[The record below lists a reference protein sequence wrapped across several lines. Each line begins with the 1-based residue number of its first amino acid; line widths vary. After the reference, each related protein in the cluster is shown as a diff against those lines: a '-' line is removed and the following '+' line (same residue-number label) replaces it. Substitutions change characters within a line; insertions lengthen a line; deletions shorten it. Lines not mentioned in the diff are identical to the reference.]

1 MAELL
6 NQIIPDVVARSDQ
19 LWRAFWETIQMVGIS
34 GAISLVLGIPY
45 GVLLFTTREGGVL
58 QNRPVN
64 FILGRVCDFFRSIP
78 FILLAILLLGLS
90 RLVVGVAIG
99 VRGAIIP
106 LVFGTV
112 PFLGRQTESALAEVP
127 AGLIEA
133 AEAIGSSRRSRD
145 PGGGRSGQLR
155 HHVRPQQEPAP
166 DHLDGHP
173 DYRRPSERRAVCG
186 RLYRQE
192 SDPLK
197 RLFSRL

>member
-78 FILLAILLLGLS
+78 FILLGILLIELS
-90 RLVVGVAIG
+90 RLIVGTGIG
-99 VRGAIIP
+99 VRGIIIP
-106 LVFGTV
+106 LLFATI
-112 PFLGRQTESALAEVP
+112 PFWGGRWRAPWPRSPP
-127 AGLIEA
+127 A
-133 AEAIGSSRRSRD
+133 SSRQPRRWA
-145 PGGGRSGQLR
+145 PPPGRSSG
-155 HHVRPQQEPAP
+155 
-166 DHLDGHP
+166 G
-173 DYRRPSERRAVCG
+173 CT
-186 RLYRQE
+186 
-192 SDPLK
+192 
-197 RLFSRL
+197 